1 MNQFG
6 LLARYLAR
14 RFFAWVCIVL
24 LALAAIVWL
33 VGMIELLRRSSTRED
48 ATFGVVLQLAALKLP
63 AMLELLLPFA
73 VLFGSLFAFDRLARH
88 NELTAAHGAG
98 VSVWKL
104 LLPALAVAFALGA
117 GKVAIY
123 GPLAAAAQSR
133 FEQLETRY
141 FSNAVPVSSLSQ
153 SGLWLRE
160 VTDGDLTILFAGRVG
175 MGRILYDVV
184 LYRYDGLK
192 RFRNRLD
199 AESAELRAGHWHLE
213 GVWDAGS
220 RNAPVRRAAET
231 VATTLSWERIEDG
244 LTGPTTMS
252 VWNLPGYIHALEDA
266 GFPAR
271 KHRLRLHALFA
282 SVVLTAAM
290 LLIGATV
297 SIRSRRRGGVAVML
311 AAGVGAGF
319 LLFILSD
326 VVFALGLSG
335 RAPVVLAAWTPAA
348 AAVMFGC
355 AALLH
360 LEDG

>member
-1 MNQFG
+1 MEHFG
-6 LLARYLAR
+6 LLSRYLAR

-24 LALAAIVWL
+24 VVLAAFVWL
-33 VGMIELLRRSSTRED
+33 VGMIELLRRSGTRED
-48 ATFGVVLQLAALKLP
+48 ATFSVVLQLAALKLP
-63 AMLELLLPFA
+63 AMLDLLLPFA

-104 LLPALAVAFALGA
+104 LLPALTVAFTLGA
-117 GKVAIY
+117 AKVTLY
-123 GPLAAAAQSR
+123 GPLAASAQSR

-141 FSNAVPVSSLSQ
+141 FGKAAPVSSISR

-160 VTDGDLTILFAGRVG
+160 VADGDLTILFAGYVG
-175 MGRILYDVV
+175 KDRILHDVV
-184 LYRYDGLK
+184 LYRYQGLK

-199 AESAELRAGHWHLE
+199 AESAELRAGHWFLE

-220 RNAPVRRAAET
+220 RDAPVRRATET
-231 VATTLSWERIEDG
+231 VPTTLSWEGIEDG
-244 LTGPTTMS
+244 LTGPATMS
-252 VWNLPGYIHALEDA
+252 IWLLPGYIDALEEA

-271 KHRLRLHALFA
+271 KHRLHLHASLA
-282 SVVLTAAM
+282 SIALTAAM
-290 LLIGATV
+290 LLIGAAV
-297 SIRSRRRGGVAVML
+297 SVRSRRRGGAAAML

-335 RAPVVLAAWTPAA
+335 RAPVILAAWTPAA
-348 AAVMFGC
+348 AAVMLGC

>member
-1 MNQFG
+1 MERFG
-6 LLARYLAR
+6 TLSRYLAR

-24 LALAAIVWL
+24 VVLAALVWL
-33 VGMIELLRRSSTRED
+33 VGMIELLRRSGSRDE
-48 ATFGVVLQLAALKLP
+48 ATFGVVLEMAALKLP

-73 VLFGSLFAFDRLARH
+73 VLFGSLFAFDRLGRH

-98 VSVWKL
+98 VSVWRV

-117 GKVAIY
+117 GKVVLY
-123 GPLAAAAQSR
+123 GPLAAASQGR
-133 FEQLETRY
+133 FERLEAQY
-141 FSNAVPVSSLSQ
+141 FGSAAPVSSISQ

-160 VTDGDLTILFAGRVG
+160 VDDGNLTVLFADRVG
-175 MGRILYDVV
+175 KDRILQDVV
-184 LYRYDGLK
+184 LYRFEGL
-192 RFRNRLD
+192 RHFRNRLD
-199 AESAELRAGHWHLE
+199 AHSAELRGGHWLLE
-213 GVWDAGS
+213 GVWDTDS
-220 RNAPVRRAAET
+220 RGAPVRRVAERIP
-231 VATTLSWERIEDG
+231 TTLSWEHIEDG
-244 LTGPTTMS
+244 LAGPATMS
-252 VWNLPGYIHALEDA
+252 VWRLPAYIEALEEA
-266 GFPAR
+266 GFRAR
-271 KHRLRLHALFA
+271 KHRLRFHALLA

-297 SIRSRRRGGVAVML
+297 AVRSRRRGGTAAVFS
-311 AAGVGAGF
+311 AGVGAGF

-348 AAVMFGC
+348 AAVMLGC

>member
-1 MNQFG
+1 MQHFG
-6 LLARYLAR
+6 FLSRYLAR

-24 LALAAIVWL
+24 LVLAAVIWL
-33 VGMIELLRRSSTRED
+33 VGMIELLRRSGSRDE
-48 ATFGVVLQLAALKLP
+48 ATFGIVLQLAALKLP
-63 AMLELLLPFA
+63 ATLELLLPFA

-98 VSVWKL
+98 VSVWRL

-117 GKVAIY
+117 GKVTLY
-123 GPLAAAAQSR
+123 GPLAASAQSR
-133 FEQLETRY
+133 FDRLEARY
-141 FSNAVPVSSLSQ
+141 FGNAAPVSSISQ

-160 VTDGDLTILFAGRVG
+160 VAEGNLSILFAGRVG
-175 MGRILYDVV
+175 KDRVLHDVV
-184 LYRYDGLK
+184 LYRYEGLK
-192 RFRNRLD
+192 HFRNRLD
-199 AESAELRAGHWHLE
+199 ADAAELRAGHWFLK

-220 RNAPVRRAAET
+220 RNAPVRLVTET
-231 VATTLSWERIEDG
+231 VPTTLSWERIEDG
-244 LTGPTTMS
+244 LTGPATMS
-252 VWNLPGYIHALEDA
+252 VWKLPGYIEALKEA
-266 GFPAR
+266 GFSAR
-271 KHRLRLHALFA
+271 KHRLRLHALLA
-282 SVVLTAAM
+282 SIVLTAAM

-297 SIRSRRRGGVAVML
+297 SIRSRRRGGVGAML
-311 AAGVGAGF
+311 AAGAGAGF

-348 AAVMFGC
+348 AAVMLGC

>member
-1 MNQFG
+1 MEHFG
-6 LLARYLAR
+6 VFFRYLAR

-24 LALAAIVWL
+24 LVLAAIVWL
-33 VGMIELLRRSSTRED
+33 VGMIELLRRSGSRDE
-48 ATFGVVLQLAALKLP
+48 ATFSIVLEMAALKLP

-98 VSVWKL
+98 VSVWQV
-104 LLPALAVAFALGA
+104 LLPALAVAFLLGA
-117 GKVAIY
+117 GKVTLY

-133 FEQLETRY
+133 FEQLEAQY
-141 FSNAVPVSSLSQ
+141 FSNAAPVSSISH

-160 VTDGDLTILFAGRVG
+160 VNDGDLTILFADRVGQGRV
-175 MGRILYDVV
+175 LHDVV
-184 LYRYDGLK
+184 LYRFEGMQS
-192 RFRNRLD
+192 FRNRLD
-199 AESAELRAGHWHLE
+199 AESAELRAGHWLLE
-213 GVWDAGS
+213 GVWDADS
-220 RNAPVRRAAET
+220 RNAPVRRTGDT
-231 VATTLSWERIEDG
+231 VPTTLSWERIEDG
-244 LTGPTTMS
+244 LTGPATMS
-252 VWNLPGYIHALEDA
+252 VWRLPGYIEALEEA

-271 KHRLRLHALFA
+271 KYRLRFHALLA

-297 SIRSRRRGGVAVML
+297 SIRSRRRGGAAAML

-335 RAPVVLAAWTPAA
+335 RAPVILAAWTPAA
-348 AAVMFGC
+348 AAVMLGC

>member
-1 MNQFG
+1 MKQFG
-6 LLARYLAR
+6 VLFRYLAR
-14 RFFAWVCIVL
+14 RFLLWVCIVL
-24 LALAAIVWL
+24 LVLAAIIWL
-33 VGMIELLRRSSTRED
+33 VGMIELLRRSGTREA
-48 ATFGVVLQLAALKLP
+48 ATFSIVLEMAMLKLP
-63 AMLELLLPFA
+63 AMLELMLPFA

-98 VSVWKL
+98 VSVWRV
-104 LLPALAVAFALGA
+104 LLPALAIAFLLGL
-117 GKVAIY
+117 GKVMLY
-123 GPLAAAAQSR
+123 GPIAAAAQDR
-133 FEQLETRY
+133 FERLEAQY
-141 FSNAVPVSSLSQ
+141 FGNAAPVSSISQ

-160 VTDGDLTILFAGRVG
+160 VVDGNLTILFADRVG
-175 MGRILYDVV
+175 PDRVLYDVV
-184 LYRYDGLK
+184 LYRFEGMQS
-192 RFRNRLD
+192 FQNRLD
-199 AESAELRAGHWHLE
+199 ANSAELRQGHWSLE
-213 GVWDAGS
+213 GVWDADS
-220 RNAPVRRAAET
+220 RDSPVRRRAAT
-231 VATTLSWERIEDG
+231 VPTTLSWERIEDG
-244 LTGPTTMS
+244 LAGPATMS
-252 VWNLPGYIHALEDA
+252 VWRLPGYIESLEEA

-271 KHRLRLHALFA
+271 KHRLRLHALLA

-297 SIRSRRRGGVAVML
+297 SIRSRRRGGAAAML

-348 AAVMFGC
+348 AAVMLGC

>member
-1 MNQFG
+1 MNRFG
-6 LLARYLAR
+6 VLFRYMAR

-24 LALAAIVWL
+24 LVLAGIVWL
-33 VGMIELLRRSSTRED
+33 VGMIELLRRSGSREQ
-48 ATFGVVLQLAALKLP
+48 ATFGIVLEMAALKLP

-98 VSVWKL
+98 VSVWRIL
-104 LLPALAVAFALGA
+104 VPALAVAFLLGG
-117 GKVAIY
+117 GKVALY
-123 GPLAAAAQSR
+123 GPFAAMAQDR
-133 FEQLETRY
+133 FERLEAQY
-141 FSNAVPVSSLSQ
+141 FGNPAPVSSISQ

-160 VTDGDLTILFAGRVG
+160 VNDGNLTILFAGGIEQDRVL
-175 MGRILYDVV
+175 RDVV
-184 LYRYDGLK
+184 LYRFEGLQ

-199 AESAELRAGHWHLE
+199 AGSAELGAGRWLLKD
-213 GVWDAGS
+213 VWDSDA
-220 RNAPVRRAAET
+220 RDEPVRSPART
-231 VATTLSWERIEDG
+231 VSTTLSWERIEDG
-244 LTGPTTMS
+244 LTGPATMS
-252 VWNLPGYIHALEDA
+252 VWRLPGYIESLEAA

-271 KHRLRLHALFA
+271 NYRLRLHVLLA
-282 SVVLTAAM
+282 SVVMTAGM

-297 SIRSRRRGGVAVML
+297 SIRSRRRGGAAAML

-326 VVFALGLSG
+326 VVTALGLSG
-335 RAPVVLAAWTPAA
+335 RAPVVLAAWTPAV
-348 AAVMFGC
+348 AAVMLGC

>member
-1 MNQFG
+1 MEHLGQ
-6 LLARYLAR
+6 LSRYLAR
-14 RFFAWVCIVL
+14 RFFTWVCIVL
-24 LALAAIVWL
+24 LALAALVWL
-33 VGMIELLRRSSTRED
+33 VGMIELLRRSGSREN
-48 ATFGVVLQLAALKLP
+48 ATFGIVLELATLKLP

-117 GKVAIY
+117 GKVMLY
-123 GPLAAAAQSR
+123 GPLSAAAQGR
-133 FEQLETRY
+133 YERLEARY
-141 FSNAVPVSSLSQ
+141 FGNAAPVSSISQ

-160 VTDGDLTILFAGRVG
+160 VADGDLTILFAGRVG
-175 MGRILYDVV
+175 EGRVLHDVV
-184 LYRYDGLK
+184 FYRFEGLQS
-192 RFRNRLD
+192 FRNRLD
-199 AESAELRAGHWHLE
+199 AKSAELRAGHWHLE

-220 RNAPVRRAAET
+220 RDAPVRRAVET
-231 VATTLSWERIEDG
+231 IPTTLDWDSIEEG
-244 LTGPTTMS
+244 LAGPETMS
-252 VWNLPGYIHALEDA
+252 VWRLPGYIDALEEA

-271 KHRLRLHALFA
+271 RHRLRLHALLA
-282 SVVLTAAM
+282 SIVLTAAM

-297 SIRSRRRGGVAVML
+297 SIRSRRRGGAPAML

-348 AAVMFGC
+348 AAVMLGC